1 MNSIDQFEQANLFK
15 QANLIA
21 TIASTLDAGKNE
33 FPDDVQVIAKTCV
46 DNLHEL
52 ASKLAGNEAHK
63 IYS

>member
-1 MNSIDQFEQANLFK
+1 MNSADQLE

-21 TIASTLDAGKNE
+21 TIASTLDSEKNE
-33 FPDDVQVIAKTCV
+33 FPDDAQVIAKTCV

-52 ASKLAGNEAHK
+52 ASKLAGNDACK